1 MQAIC
6 SKCRIEKNLTEYKK
20 DKSKKLGRSSQCKE
34 CQKPYAKIYQLKNL
48 DKWGEYTKKWRNLN
62 LEKSKYINDSWY
74 QENKEKHSK
83 VMKEWNNAN
92 PNYMKEWY
100 SKNKEEFNKNK
111 RERWNNDLAFRL
123 KSNIRT
129 RIYKSIK
136 NKSNKSLE
144 LLGCNI
150 KEYFI
155 YLESKFTPEMNW
167 DNYGNYWEIDHIIPL
182 SKGGSFHFTNTQPL
196 TINENRSKGNR
207 I

>member
-62 LEKSKYINDSWY
+62 LEKSKYLNDSWY

-155 YLESKFTPEMNW
+155 YLENKFTSEMNW

-196 TINENRSKGNR
+196 TINENRSKGNK